1 MDDGHDA
8 LENAAPWFCLEVR
21 FIMYP
26 YMKKTLNLMD
36 DLENKLKKLL
46 GFLFEKN
53 TKKSFLDP
61 TLVALKPLGC
71 FAWILVAGCS
81 KRWRKV
87 MDPWTRRLG
96 KPQTYSDLEKT
107 TIFQE
112 RSQWPGG
119 SFTVSKHVCF
129 LVTVTFFWNSAVF
142 QRWTF
147 THWLKQIK
155 LFSIPFPYFCGG
167 CSPSDTYLS
176 DMLETTN

>member
-46 GFLFEKN
+46 GFLFEKTQKRAWWLWSHWVVSPGSWWQVVPN
-53 TKKSFLDP
+53 GEEKWWTLGQGGLGSCRP
-61 TLVALKPLGC
+61 TVT
-71 FAWILVAGCS
+71 
-81 KRWRKV
+81 WRKRPFFRNV
-87 MDPWTRRLG
+87 LNDQVVVSPFQTCFFLG
-96 KPQTYSDLEKT
+96 NCHIFLKLCSISKVNIHPQ
-107 TIFQE
+107 
-112 RSQWPGG
+112 
-119 SFTVSKHVCF
+119 V
-129 LVTVTFFWNSAVF
+129 
-142 QRWTF
+142 
-147 THWLKQIK
+147 WLKQIN